1 MALPAA
7 AWGQVNKV
15 LRGGSWN
22 NNEENVR
29 AANRNNNQ
37 PDNRNNNIG
46 FRCVVEPGV
55 NFSKARCL
63 GSTDAGYVPRGI
75 MPDLFP
81 VGPSA
86 AAQPKINRPCLVW

>member
-1 MALPAA
+1 MTLPAV

-15 LRGGSWN
+15 LRGGGWN

-29 AANRNNNQ
+29 AANRNNNT

-55 NFSKARCL
+55 DFSKARYF
-63 GSTDAGYVPRGI
+63 GFTDAGLVPREI

-81 VGPSA
+81 VGRHWRSN
-86 AAQPKINRPCLVW
+86 QR